1 MQTKAKSTFDIF
13 NEIETSSARLEG
25 WKGGSLVYVQMTE
38 PEQPSVNG
46 SAAPFIFC
54 LKKDA
59 NHSTLTLIDNSA

>member
-38 PEQPSVNG
+38 PEQPSVN
-46 SAAPFIFC
+46 AALRRLYFV
-54 LKKDA
+54 
-59 NHSTLTLIDNSA
+59 